1 MARTPA
7 RCCLSRVATSRGYEY
22 GSPPEGTGWVG
33 FAAILLGLAGT
44 WNVLEGLL
52 AIGRSRVYDGVADS
66 SFVFSDLKTWGW
78 IVTLLGVLQLVAAF
92 TVVSG
97 SSFGRWFGIA
107 SAFVNSI
114 GQLSFVPAYPFWALA
129 MVAIDIVVIYALATY
144 AGAPLR
150 RPGP

>member
-22 GSPPEGTGWVG
+22 GSRPEGRGWVG

-52 AIGRSRVYDGVADS
+52 A
-66 SFVFSDLKTWGW
+66 
-78 IVTLLGVLQLVAAF
+78 
-92 TVVSG
+92 SG

-107 SAFVNSI
+107 SAFVNSS

-129 MVAIDIVVIYALATY
+129 MVAIDIVVIYALAT
-144 AGAPLR
+144 
-150 RPGP
+150 